1 VCLDNVTANAQWH
14 CQFID
19 LFLKIV
25 LPEAAECVV
34 RMKQQKVYLYNN
46 LFKGIVFFFAL
57 ISVLSVILIGAFMI
71 ANGAPS
77 IAKVGLKDFLFGS
90 VWNSANEPP
99 SYGILAF
106 IISSFYSTFFTV
118 LIAVPIS
125 LLVALGIGQLM
136 PKGLGS
142 VLRSVISLLAGIPS
156 VIYGFLGLIFIVPYV
171 QKIFDLSSG
180 LAMISAVIV
189 LIIMTLP
196 TIISVSETSINA
208 VDKSYMEAAL
218 ALGVGKEY
226 TLFRIIIPAAK
237 SGIMAAV
244 LLGVGRAIGETMAVI
259 MVAGNIPQM
268 PSMLKPVRFLTTA
281 IVTEMSYATE
291 QTRGVLIGIGL
302 VLFVFI
308 FIINSIFH
316 FLIKKA
322 GNANG

>member
-1 VCLDNVTANAQWH
+1 
-14 CQFID
+14 
-19 LFLKIV
+19 
-25 LPEAAECVV
+25 
-34 RMKQQKVYLYNN
+34 MKTQKVYLYNSI
-46 LFKGIVFFFAL
+46 FKAIVFFFAF
-57 ISVLSVILIGAFMI
+57 ITVLSVVLIGVFMVM
-71 ANGAPS
+71 NGGPS
-77 IAKVGLKDFLFGS
+77 IAKVGLKDFLLGK

-99 SYGILAF
+99 QYGILAF
-106 IISSFYSTFFTV
+106 ILSSFYSTFFTV

-125 LLVALGIGQLM
+125 ILVAVAIGQLM
-136 PKGLGS
+136 PKRLGS
-142 VLRSVISLLAGIPS
+142 VIRMIISLLAGIPS
-156 VIYGFLGLIFIVPYV
+156 VIYGFLGIIFIVPLV

-180 LAMISAVIV
+180 LTMLSSVVV

-208 VDKSYMEAAL
+208 VDKGYLEAAY
-218 ALGVGKEY
+218 ALGVRKEY
-226 TLFRIIIPAAK
+226 ALFTVILPAAK

-244 LLGVGRAIGETMAVI
+244 LLGVGRAIGETMAVM

-302 VLFVFI
+302 VLFVFV

-316 FLIKKA
+316 ILIKKA
-322 GNANG
+322 GGANV

>member
-1 VCLDNVTANAQWH
+1 MYNQ
-14 CQFID
+14 
-19 LFLKIV
+19 K
-25 LPEAAECVV
+25 
-34 RMKQQKVYLYNN
+34 MKLYNN
-46 LFKGIVFFFAL
+46 IFKVIVFLFSL
-57 ISVLSVILIGAFMI
+57 ITIISVILIGAFMI
-71 ANGAPS
+71 INGGPS
-77 IAKVGLKDFLFGS
+77 IAKVGLKEFLFSS
-90 VWNSANEPP
+90 VWNSADDPP
-99 SYGILAF
+99 QYGILAF
-106 IISSFYSTFFTV
+106 ILSSFYSTFFTV

-125 LLVALGIGQLM
+125 ILVALAIGQLM
-136 PKGLGS
+136 PRRIGT
-142 VLRSVISLLAGIPS
+142 VIRSIISLLAGIPS
-156 VIYGFLGLIFIVPYV
+156 VIYGFMGLIFIVPFV
-171 QKIFDLSSG
+171 QQLFNLSSG
-180 LAMISAVIV
+180 LTMLSAIIV

-208 VDKSYMEAAL
+208 VNKGYLEAAY
-218 ALGVGKEY
+218 ALGVRKEY
-226 TLFRIIIPAAK
+226 ALFTIVLPAAK

-281 IVTEMSYATE
+281 IITEMSYATE

-322 GNANG
+322 GISNG

>member
-1 VCLDNVTANAQWH
+1 
-14 CQFID
+14 
-19 LFLKIV
+19 
-25 LPEAAECVV
+25 
-34 RMKQQKVYLYNN
+34 MKKQKVDLYNSI
-46 LFKGIVFFFAL
+46 FKAVVFCSAL
-57 ISVLSVILIGAFMI
+57 ITIISVILIGAFMVV
-71 ANGAPS
+71 NGGPS
-77 IAKVGLKDFLFGS
+77 IVKVGLKNFLLGS
-90 VWNSANEPP
+90 VWNSANKPP
-99 SYGILAF
+99 QYGILAF
-106 IISSFYSTFFTV
+106 ILSSFYSTFFTV

-125 LLVALGIGQLM
+125 ILVALAIGQLL
-136 PKGLGS
+136 PKKLS
-142 VLRSVISLLAGIPS
+142 AVLRSIISLLAGIPS
-156 VIYGFLGLIFIVPYV
+156 VIYGFLGLIFVVPFV
-171 QKIFDLSSG
+171 QRIFNLSSG
-180 LAMISAVIV
+180 LSMLSAVIV

-208 VDKSYMEAAL
+208 VNRGYLEAAY
-218 ALGVGKEY
+218 ALGVRKEY
-226 TLFRIIIPAAK
+226 ALFTIILPAAK

-316 FLIKKA
+316 FFIKKA
-322 GNANG
+322 GTVNG